1 MTQTNQKT
9 GKVRTIRRGMGQV
22 EMKGKA
28 FPRAMK
34 LTVKK
39 VPVKKRKLG
48 CTLGVQRPLNSHSLL
63 EKAIIL
69 VGIYNQQ
76 IQGTIF

>member
-1 MTQTNQKT
+1 MQKLTQTNQKT

-22 EMKGKA
+22 EMKVKA

-48 CTLGVQRPLNSHSLL
+48 CINVRFDFDG
-63 EKAIIL
+63 L
-69 VGIYNQQ
+69 VD
-76 IQGTIF
+76 